1 MVKKIMLEGD
11 QSTVN
16 PAGKLVL
23 NAFISVPVK

>member
-11 QSTVN
+11 QNAVN

-23 NAFISVPVK
+23 NALISVPVK

>member
-1 MVKKIMLEGD
+1 MKNIMLEGD
-11 QSTVN
+11 QYAVN